1 MNTKFP
7 GRVVLVLA
15 LVACSPPAQGQS
27 PDGASTNAFQK
38 AVVLNITAVDG
49 RGDAVTDLTSAD
61 FQIIDDGNPQVISSF
76 QAGTPPSAAQNPT
89 PATVILF
96 DLLNSNARNREYD
109 CTFIVRA
116 LEPLETADTVYLYLL
131 TNGGEFYPV
140 HAFPP
145 RQDIAFLARNKGTG
159 AGASAWTRQIRP
171 LLDDAIQK
179 VYGFRTVDYR
189 DPGYRAATT
198 FVALSK
204 LQDAF
209 MEIPG
214 PKSIVWITS
223 GVTNW
228 PDYPHGCKDMTITDA
243 SGSYVGGKCTA
254 NCRRLS
260 KCVDYEPFFQHF
272 SSVLNHTNTVVDAA
286 EDLPQGALPPNNRG
300 TAVDTLQRMAD
311 LSGGRLYPGTNID
324 KAILEAMKK
333 GRGRYQVSIAAP
345 AADGK
350 YHKVRVTC
358 ARKGVRV
365 EGPKGYFADQ
375 S

>member
-1 MNTKFP
+1 
-7 GRVVLVLA
+7 
-15 LVACSPPAQGQS
+15 
-27 PDGASTNAFQK
+27 
-38 AVVLNITAVDG
+38 
-49 RGDAVTDLTSAD
+49 
-61 FQIIDDGNPQVISSF
+61 
-76 QAGTPPSAAQNPT
+76 
-89 PATVILF
+89 
-96 DLLNSNARNREYD
+96 
-109 CTFIVRA
+109 
-116 LEPLETADTVYLYLL
+116 
-131 TNGGEFYPV
+131 
-140 HAFPP
+140 
-145 RQDIAFLARNKGTG
+145 
-159 AGASAWTRQIRP
+159 
-171 LLDDAIQK
+171 
-179 VYGFRTVDYR
+179 
-189 DPGYRAATT
+189 
-198 FVALSK
+198 VALSK

-209 MEIPG
+209 AVIPG

-324 KAILEAMKK
+324 KAILEAMKN
-333 GRGRYQVSIAAP
+333 GRGRYQISIAAP
-345 AADGK
+345 AANGK
-350 YHKVRVTC
+350 YHKVRLTC

-375 S
+375 SQQILLLPGGGQHKPFAILLVVGVLGVKLSGRLIFLQRAAAVALLLQCVAQAGVHGGIIGIQAQGFTFLRNGPIHIAPG